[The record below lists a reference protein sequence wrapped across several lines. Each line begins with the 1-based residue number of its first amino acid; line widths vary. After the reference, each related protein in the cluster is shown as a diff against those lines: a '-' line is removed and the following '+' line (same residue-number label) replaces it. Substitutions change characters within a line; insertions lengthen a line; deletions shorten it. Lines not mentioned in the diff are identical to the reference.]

1 MEMQE
6 TTKDFMIQIQ
16 SLNKQLAQEKQHSD
30 DIVNDKDIEISSL
43 ERALREKDK
52 EIQELLG
59 KIENMKMEDGGV
71 NNDLEQLEDNQ
82 Y

>member
-1 MEMQE
+1 M
-6 TTKDFMIQIQ
+6 
-16 SLNKQLAQEKQHSD
+16 
-30 DIVNDKDIEISSL
+30 NDKDIEISSL